1 MLLADDDSMPQITLL
16 LLVLIMLLPLLVP
29 QPQDL
34 NLDLPHKEEEEVR
47 LRGGGVGGTEFGIDF
62 LLLSSEND
70 VSMATGGGSATIIL

>member
-1 MLLADDDSMPQITLL
+1 
-16 LLVLIMLLPLLVP
+16 MLLPLLVP

-34 NLDLPHKEEEEVR
+34 NLDLPHKEEEEEVR

-62 LLLSSEND
+62 LLLSSEYD